1 MQFWHA
7 KMPVPHPPRDT
18 HVVHT
23 EGFWGGKGGGK
34 CKLRARKQVETGA
47 RGKRQAAASRSAA
60 VRKSSF
66 NATLMWAP

>member
-1 MQFWHA
+1 
-7 KMPVPHPPRDT
+7 
-18 HVVHT
+18 VVHT